1 MRLEEFSNEWYD
13 KGPLINRLLWY
24 VFSGLFKTAILPSS
38 IFRVFLLRIFGSEV
52 GKGVVIRSGVK
63 VKYPWRLK
71 IGNHTW
77 IGENVW
83 IENLGNVEIG
93 NNCCISQDA
102 MLMGGNHNYKV
113 NSFDL
118 MVGDITIEDCCWVGA
133 RCLVAPGVT
142 IGKYSVCGVNSIIT
156 KDTLKY
162 GIYMGN
168 PAILVRKRALEH

>member
-1 MRLEEFSNEWYD
+1 MRLEHFSNEWYD
-13 KGPLINRLLWY
+13 KGPFIKRFLWY
-24 VFSGLFKTAILPSS
+24 VFAVLLKSALLPSS
-38 IFRVFLLRIFGSEV
+38 TFRVFLLRAFGSEI

-71 IGNHTW
+71 IGSHTW

-102 MLMGGNHNYKV
+102 MLLCGNHNYKV

-118 MVGDITIEDCCWVGA
+118 MVGDINIEDCCWVGA

-142 IGKYSVCGVNSIIT
+142 IRKYSVCGVNSTIT
-156 KDTLKY
+156 KDTSEY
-162 GIYMGN
+162 GVYMGT
-168 PAILVRKRALEH
+168 PAIFVRKRDLEY